1 MAWPTQWTWVWASS
15 RSWWRTGKPGMLQSI
30 GLQRVGH
37 DWAIEQQSV
46 NTYYFTFYVC
56 YSFPSKEHASFKIS
70 WLQSQSAVI
79 LEPKKIKS
87 VTASNFSPSICHKVM
102 VPDVMILVFW
112 ILSFK
117 PAFSLSYFTLTKRRF
132 RSSSLSAIRVVLT
145 EYLSLLIFLLAIL
158 IPACDSS
165 CSAFSVMHTTYKL
178 NKQGD
183 IIQPCHSPFPVWN
196 PSFVSCLVQTV
207 SSWLA

>member
-1 MAWPTQWTWVWASS
+1 M
-15 RSWWRTGKPGMLQSI
+15 

-37 DWAIEQQSV
+37 DWAAF
-46 NTYYFTFYVC
+46 TFTFYVC

-70 WLQSQSAVI
+70 WLHSQSAVVF
-79 LEPKKIKS
+79 EPKKIKS
-87 VTASNFSPSICHKVM
+87 VTASNFSPSICHEVM
-102 VPDVMILVFW
+102 VPDTMILGFW

-117 PAFSLSYFTLTKRRF
+117 PAFSLSYFTLSKRLF
-132 RSSSLSAIRVVLT
+132 CSSSLSANRVVLT

-165 CSAFSVMHTTYKL
+165 CSAFSMMHTAYKL

-183 IIQPCHSPFPVWN
+183 IQPCHNPFPIWN